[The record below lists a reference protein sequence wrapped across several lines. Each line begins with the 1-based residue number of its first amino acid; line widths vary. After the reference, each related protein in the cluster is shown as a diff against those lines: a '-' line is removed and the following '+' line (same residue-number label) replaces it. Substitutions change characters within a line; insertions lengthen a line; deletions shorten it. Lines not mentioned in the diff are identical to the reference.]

1 MTFQSLE
8 QVGLIEHYRV
18 AKDEIRH
25 VLKLA
30 RRDMKT
36 ARELMNINL
45 DWALIAAYNAALQA
59 GLAVMYTKDYRPKG
73 PDWHKNVIRFL
84 HATLEPSFRPKI
96 IQLDQ
101 IRKKRHQVLY
111 HSAGEISERE
121 PRGTIEFAEEFL
133 GQVANLI

>member
-45 DWALIAAYNAALQA
+45 DWALIAAYNAALQT
-59 GLAVMYTKDYRPKG
+59 GLAVMYTKGYRPKEH
-73 PDWHKNVIRFL
+73 DWHKNVILMMSRQVIFQKYLQPLSVFAKRF
-84 HATLEPSFRPKI
+84 TK
-96 IQLDQ
+96 
-101 IRKKRHQVLY
+101 
-111 HSAGEISERE
+111 
-121 PRGTIEFAEEFL
+121 
-133 GQVANLI
+133 